1 MEGRDENLSANRNA
15 TTYNKNESFSMI
27 NTKYKIQKN
36 TKSIANVP
44 EGGGENL
51 SANRNATTYNNNK
64 NNDKLN

>member
-1 MEGRDENLSANRNA
+1 
-15 TTYNKNESFSMI
+15 MI

-51 SANRNATTYNNNK
+51 SANRNATTYKKKTMIKKKYKK
-64 NNDKLN
+64 NC